1 MRLTPNQRRHIRQA
15 VHEVFGPRALVR
27 VLGSRLSD
35 DLRGG
40 DLDLP
45 VEIDQPID
53 HPTRLAA
60 ALSARVSRA
69 MDGRRVDVL
78 VSAHGLRR
86 LPIHA
91 VADREGVP
99 L

>member
-1 MRLTPNQRRHIRQA
+1 MRLTPIQQQQIRQA

-27 VLGSRLSD
+27 VFGSRLKD
-35 DLRGG
+35 DVRGG
-40 DLDLP
+40 DLDLLIA
-45 VEIDQPID
+45 IDEPID
-53 HPTRLAA
+53 HPARLAA

-78 VSAHGLRR
+78 VSAPGLRR
-86 LPIHA
+86 LPIHD